1 MYDLKIYTKRL
12 MYDLMN
18 ETREEGSKNKKINKK
33 RKEKKR
39 KINNQRLQTD
49 NY

>member
-18 ETREEGSKNKKINKK
+18 ETREEGSKNKKIKINKK

-39 KINNQRLQTD
+39 KEK
-49 NY
+49 

>member
-18 ETREEGSKNKKINKK
+18 ETRGRKQKQKDKDKQEKK
-33 RKEKKR
+33 RKEK
-39 KINNQRLQTD
+39 
-49 NY
+49 

>member
-1 MYDLKIYTKRL
+1 

-18 ETREEGSKNKKINKK
+18 ETRGRKQKQKDKDKQEKK